1 MLSVNEC
8 VLEPQEMM
16 VVVFVQLGVELD
28 GFSIERGSSGRVR
41 QLTRSKTDTSIILW
55 LKYAVRF
62 LITLTATTS

>member
-28 GFSIERGSSGRVR
+28 GVSIERGSSGRVR